1 MYHNGQSAL
10 LQSEL
15 GLGYLL
21 EKTPY
26 GLNLSALH
34 LVHSYEPERGCIKNL
49 NFDTPPLFRK
59 TIVCG
64 VLLSLLFYSY
74 LTDSF
79 TLTHYVDAW
88 PEGPHS
94 SGAYPPGN
102 YSA

>member
-49 NFDTPPLFRK
+49 NFDTPP
-59 TIVCG
+59 
-64 VLLSLLFYSY
+64 
-74 LTDSF
+74 
-79 TLTHYVDAW
+79 
-88 PEGPHS
+88 S
-94 SGAYPPGN
+94 SGKL
-102 YSA
+102 